1 MNLQWMQSHRLIL
14 EKIIKFGNAYAAN
27 YSKKGN
33 FGTNIEF
40 SPSQIQTF
48 EYILDSEDRNEKM
61 SVVAR
66 TLGIS
71 KSTFS
76 KNVNFLVRNGM
87 LDKYWLGNNRKDIYV
102 KPTQKGKEIYA
113 KYVNYV
119 LDACFNEIFRIAD
132 DISDEDNER
141 FAKILDIFAEAFLRY
156 FSEKPNGNEE
166 IDILIKVE

>member
-1 MNLQWMQSHRLIL
+1 
-14 EKIIKFGNAYAAN
+14 
-27 YSKKGN
+27 
-33 FGTNIEF
+33 
-40 SPSQIQTF
+40 
-48 EYILDSEDRNEKM
+48 
-61 SVVAR
+61 
-66 TLGIS
+66 
-71 KSTFS
+71 
-76 KNVNFLVRNGM
+76 M

-102 KPTQKGKEIYA
+102 KQTQKGKEIYA